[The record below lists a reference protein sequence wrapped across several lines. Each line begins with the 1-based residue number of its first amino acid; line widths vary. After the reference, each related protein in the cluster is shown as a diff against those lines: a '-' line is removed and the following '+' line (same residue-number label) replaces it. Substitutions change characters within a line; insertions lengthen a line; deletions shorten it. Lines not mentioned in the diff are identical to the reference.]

1 MKHFF
6 KGTFYRF
13 AKLIIGLFIGSTLFY
28 SCDIYPY
35 DNQEP
40 QWLGASIYDYMK
52 TDGHYSN
59 YIKLI
64 DTLGYREVLSKT
76 GSKTMFVA
84 NDSAFNEFYKNNP
97 WGVKDYDHLTLS
109 QKKLLLNFGMINNAY
124 LTDML
129 SNYFSGSLQEGS
141 AFRRATAVDVLDS
154 VPFES
159 GAKLPTSVYW
169 DNYRTKGIH
178 ILKDNT
184 SPTLVC
190 ITQKFLDQT
199 QISDGD
205 FKTISGLTRASNDAI
220 VFTSK
225 VAKRDITCKNGYLN
239 ILDKVLVPPVNMAEY
254 ISTNS
259 NVSIFSKLMDRFCFP
274 LYDADNTLKYHSAQL
289 SFTDS
294 IFVKRYFSKAAGSP
308 STVANVDPITK
319 KTLSNDKLLSFDPG
333 WNSYVRT
340 TSGFAL
346 ESDMAAMFVPSD
358 EAMNTYFTSGAGAI
372 LKDRFQ
378 TWDKIPTD
386 ILPLFLKRHMRSSF
400 IESIPSKFA
409 TMVDEDNSPLPVSRN
424 DIDKAYIGTNGVIFE
439 TNKVY
444 PPDDYASVYG
454 PVLLS
459 ANDASPV
466 NKTKIWNWAIV
477 QNDFRLYL
485 NSLVS
490 RYSFFVPTDD
500 YFKNYIEPVA
510 IGKDV
515 PGALKFWYNN
525 KTSVVNATV
534 YKFNKLTNTLGD
546 SVAVIVPTSAG
557 ASPYSDFLVNRLLDI
572 LNMHIVVGDVESGK
586 DFYLTKGNV
595 ALKISGSGTSLTAEA
610 GENIKLNEKVNVTNV
625 YNQSNG
631 KTYFVDKPIQSP
643 LSSVYKVLSETPEF
657 SSFFALL
664 SGFPATSGSVV
675 FVNKTNY
682 FGIDYNVKFFNTFN
696 YTVYVPTNAAID
708 AAIQAKVITPWES
721 QGSIVGINQMTNST
735 EQAAAILKLER
746 FLRYHFQ
753 DNSVFVDKKPYTS
766 TYQSATMKL
775 DDLPT
780 HFSTFK
786 NKYYR
791 IGVNN
796 DGANVTLTTD
806 NNSTVHV
813 VTTPGLYNIMTRDF
827 VFNNK
832 LSTFKNV
839 DGTGSGTNYST
850 SLISTSSTAVIH
862 QIDNV
867 LSFQ

>member
-1 MKHFF
+1 
-6 KGTFYRF
+6 
-13 AKLIIGLFIGSTLFY
+13 
-28 SCDIYPY
+28 
-35 DNQEP
+35 
-40 QWLGASIYDYMK
+40 
-52 TDGHYSN
+52 
-59 YIKLI
+59 
-64 DTLGYREVLSKT
+64 
-76 GSKTMFVA
+76 
-84 NDSAFNEFYKNNP
+84 
-97 WGVKDYDHLTLS
+97 
-109 QKKLLLNFGMINNAY
+109 
-124 LTDML
+124 
-129 SNYFSGSLQEGS
+129 
-141 AFRRATAVDVLDS
+141 
-154 VPFES
+154 
-159 GAKLPTSVYW
+159 
-169 DNYRTKGIH
+169 
-178 ILKDNT
+178 
-184 SPTLVC
+184 
-190 ITQKFLDQT
+190 
-199 QISDGD
+199 
-205 FKTISGLTRASNDAI
+205 
-220 VFTSK
+220 
-225 VAKRDITCKNGYLN
+225 
-239 ILDKVLVPPVNMAEY
+239 
-254 ISTNS
+254 
-259 NVSIFSKLMDRFCFP
+259 
-274 LYDADNTLKYHSAQL
+274 
-289 SFTDS
+289 
-294 IFVKRYFSKAAGSP
+294 
-308 STVANVDPITK
+308 
-319 KTLSNDKLLSFDPG
+319 
-333 WNSYVRT
+333 VRT

-409 TMVDEDNSPLPVSRN
+409 NMVDEDNSPLPVSRN
-424 DIDKAYIGTNGVIFE
+424 DIDKAYIGTNGVIYE

-631 KTYFVDKPIQSP
+631 KTYFIDKPIQSP

-753 DNSVFVDKKPYTS
+753 DNSVFVDKKPYAS
-766 TYQSATMKL
+766 TYQSATTYPFFHL
-775 DDLPT
+775 
-780 HFSTFK
+780 
-786 NKYYR
+786 
-791 IGVNN
+791 
-796 DGANVTLTTD
+796 
-806 NNSTVHV
+806 
-813 VTTPGLYNIMTRDF
+813 
-827 VFNNK
+827 
-832 LSTFKNV
+832 
-839 DGTGSGTNYST
+839 
-850 SLISTSSTAVIH
+850 
-862 QIDNV
+862 
-867 LSFQ
+867 